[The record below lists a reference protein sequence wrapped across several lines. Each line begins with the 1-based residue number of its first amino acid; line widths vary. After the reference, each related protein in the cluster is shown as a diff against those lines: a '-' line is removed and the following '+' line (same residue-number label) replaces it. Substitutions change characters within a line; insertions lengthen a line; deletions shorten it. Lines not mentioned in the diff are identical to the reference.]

1 MCVYQNADSD
11 ARESQGRL
19 MCSEFILS
27 LEVAYYGV
35 RESGTAIEELGSTT
49 TRR

>member
-1 MCVYQNADSD
+1 MRIPKRRFECVSKAE
-11 ARESQGRL
+11 RWML
-19 MCSEFILS
+19 TEFILS

-35 RESGTAIEELGSTT
+35 RETGTAIEELGSTT